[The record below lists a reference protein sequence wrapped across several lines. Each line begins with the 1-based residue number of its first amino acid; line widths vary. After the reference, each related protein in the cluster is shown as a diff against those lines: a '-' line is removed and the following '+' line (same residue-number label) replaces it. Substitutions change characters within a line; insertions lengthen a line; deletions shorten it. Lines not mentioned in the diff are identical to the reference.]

1 MIDLHLVSIDL
12 CQVLTGMFGQNWQD
26 FDLSQLNEGLLQLSH
41 GLKHIIFGFN
51 LAFTNILN

>member
-12 CQVLTGMFGQNWQD
+12 CKVLTGMFGLNWQD
-26 FDLSQLNEGLLQLSH
+26 FDLSQLNKGLLLLCH
-41 GLKHIIFGFN
+41 GLKHKIFGFN